1 MKIWNIPVSWEVVG
15 MVEIQAPTLEKAI
28 EIARTDD
35 SIELPYGEY
44 VDGSFDV
51 TVDDDELIRACY
63 NKGQQDERIENSLE
77 VSGNGGAY
85 L

>member
-1 MKIWNIPVSWEVVG
+1 MKTWNIPVSWEVVG

-28 EIARTDD
+28 EIVSTDD

-51 TVDDDELIRACY
+51 TVDDDELIRECY
-63 NKGQQDERIENSLE
+63 NKGQQDENGEKAEE
-77 VSGNGGAY
+77 VSSIG
-85 L
+85 

>member
-1 MKIWNIPVSWEVVG
+1 MKTWNIPVSWEVVG

-51 TVDDDELIRACY
+51 TVDDDELIRECY
-63 NKGQQDERIENSLE
+63 NKGQQDENGEDAGE
-77 VSGNGGAY
+77 VTGNA
-85 L
+85 

>member
-35 SIELPYGEY
+35 SIELPCGEY

-51 TVDDDELIRACY
+51 TVDDDDLIRNYY
-63 NKGQQDERIENSLE
+63 NQGQQDENSENSE
-77 VSGNGGAY
+77 EASGNA
-85 L
+85 

>member
-35 SIELPYGEY
+35 FIELPCGGY

-51 TVDDDELIRACY
+51 TVDDDELIRECY
-63 NKGQQDERIENSLE
+63 NKGQQDENGEKAEE
-77 VSGNGGAY
+77 VSSIG
-85 L
+85 

>member
-35 SIELPYGEY
+35 SIELP
-44 VDGSFDV
+44 
-51 TVDDDELIRACY
+51 
-63 NKGQQDERIENSLE
+63 
-77 VSGNGGAY
+77 
-85 L
+85 

>member
-1 MKIWNIPVSWEVVG
+1 

-28 EIARTDD
+28 EIARPDD

-51 TVDDDELIRACY
+51 TVDDDELIRECY
-63 NKGQQDERIENSLE
+63 NKGQQDENGEDAEE
-77 VSGNGGAY
+77 VTGNA
-85 L
+85 

>member
-1 MKIWNIPVSWEVVG
+1 MKTWNIPVSWEVVG

-51 TVDDDELIRACY
+51 TVDDDELIRECY
-63 NKGQQDERIENSLE
+63 NKGQQDENGEDAE
-77 VSGNGGAY
+77 EATGNA
-85 L
+85 

>member
-28 EIARTDD
+28 EITRTDD

-51 TVDDDELIRACY
+51 TVDDDELIRECY
-63 NKGQQDERIENSLE
+63 NKGQQDENGEDAEE
-77 VSGNGGAY
+77 VSGNA
-85 L
+85 